1 MCQLVESIYL
11 KDGIFRNL
19 SYHEQ
24 RLNSTRQTLFSF
36 TTNLSLQSV
45 LASIKVPSNG
55 LFKCRVLYDKE
66 VRSIEFHP
74 YQIHSVASLKIVEDN
89 DIEYSHKY
97 CNRNNINT
105 LYAKKESC
113 DDVLIIKKGLV
124 TDASYA
130 NIIFRRNNTWFTPTS
145 CLLNGTMRSYLIDRG
160 IIKKES
166 ITKQSIGSFESF
178 KLINAMVGFDLPEV
192 SIKNIF
198 E

>member
-19 SYHEQ
+19 SYHEK
-24 RLNSTRQTLFSF
+24 RVKSTRQTLFSY

-45 LASIKVPSNG
+45 LASIQVPSNG
-55 LFKCRVLYDKE
+55 LFKCRVLYDQE
-66 VRSIEFHP
+66 VRSIQFHP
-74 YQIHSVASLKIVEDN
+74 YQIHPVASLKLVEDN
-89 DIEYSHKY
+89 NIDYTYKY
-97 CNRNNINT
+97 CDRNNINN
-105 LYAKKESC
+105 LYAKKDNY

-124 TDASYA
+124 TDTSYA
-130 NIIFRRNNTWFTPTS
+130 NIIFRRKDTWFTPTS
-145 CLLNGTMRSYLIDRG
+145 CLLNGTMRSYLIDNG
-160 IIKKES
+160 SIKEAS

-192 SIKNIF
+192 SIRNIF